1 MSRQSPEEP
10 EYTHF
15 AMIYIDNDGNLCQR
29 ASESISESRQ
39 TILSPGVTRE
49 FLRAVAMSREAAR
62 ATQCQGRG
70 SIYPTWSVFFVDLE
84 QFLPKSQCLAGSLHL
99 TTTSLLS
106 RRGWPI
112 VKWGVVNTGCKP
124 HFNQSPHF
132 SRQCGLQAS
141 LGLYKPTHNP
151 RRISEVGAS
160 TWLYTKEPQSL

>member
-1 MSRQSPEEP
+1 MGIFAKGPLSP
-10 EYTHF
+10 F
-15 AMIYIDNDGNLCQR
+15 QR
-29 ASESISESRQ
+29 AAKPFSLLESRGNSSERWQ
-39 TILSPGVTRE
+39 CREKRPAQHNVKVGVLFTPHE
-49 FLRAVAMSREAAR
+49 VF
-62 ATQCQGRG
+62 
-70 SIYPTWSVFFVDLE
+70 FFVDLE

-99 TTTSLLS
+99 TTTALLS

-124 HFNQSPHF
+124 HFNQSPRF

-151 RRISEVGAS
+151 RRISEVGTS